1 MQQRNPSR
9 GGVRPSGTDGFDYS
23 YRMTV
28 DQRYRKVAQRRSQL
42 YRALL
47 CQAAC
52 QVLGILWVTLV
63 ILKGREVNRIAM
75 LSSAI
80 GIIALS
86 AGETGRRWSDPKLL
100 NLYMLASSIATTLSL
115 IYCDLGH
122 FSDQFFS
129 YSNQDQ
135 DTDTL
140 LVLFDVLE
148 GCRVLAGV
156 LVQIIAVPVTISLLK
171 NMSTKRTS
179 WKSSLTSFDDFFWR
193 WFLSLGCWYKLLQFL
208 QSCLYR
214 KTCPQRGLLE
224 SIISDDF
231 FWLVLLWT
239 VHFHLKGD
247 KNYCKSLQCFL
258 YWNILKEGFL
268 KFYCCY
274 TEIVFVLWKIEA
286 GDVSW

>member
-1 MQQRNPSR
+1 MQQRNQSR

-28 DQRYRKVAQRRSQL
+28 DQRYQKVAKRRGQL
-42 YRALL
+42 YRAFL
-47 CQAAC
+47 CQVAC
-52 QVLGILWVTLV
+52 QVLGILWVALA

-86 AGETGRRWSDPKLL
+86 AGETGRRWSNPKLL

-115 IYCDLGH
+115 IHCDLGH
-122 FSDQFFS
+122 FSAQFFS
-129 YSNQDQ
+129 NSNQDQ

-140 LVLFDVLE
+140 LVSFGVLE

-179 WKSSLTSFDDFFWR
+179 
-193 WFLSLGCWYKLLQFL
+193 
-208 QSCLYR
+208 
-214 KTCPQRGLLE
+214 
-224 SIISDDF
+224 
-231 FWLVLLWT
+231 
-239 VHFHLKGD
+239 
-247 KNYCKSLQCFL
+247 
-258 YWNILKEGFL
+258 
-268 KFYCCY
+268 
-274 TEIVFVLWKIEA
+274 
-286 GDVSW
+286 